1 MVRSWS
7 YEEELGGRT
16 PDLCKTK
23 LGGRGPRS
31 CETEVSSSEAE
42 VSSGGRDTRRSGDL
56 EVGRPGGRETWRS
69 YGPGG
74 RETRRSW
81 RPGGELVETWR
92 S

>member
-16 PDLCKTK
+16 PDLCKTE

-42 VSSGGRDTRRSGDL
+42 VSSSEAELSSSEAEVSSGGRDTRRSGDL
-56 EVGRPGGRETWRS
+56 EVVR
-69 YGPGG
+69 
-74 RETRRSW
+74 TRRSW

>member
-16 PDLCKTK
+16 PDLCKTE

-31 CETEVSSSEAE
+31 CETEVSSSEAELSSSEAE

-56 EVGRPGGRETWRS
+56 EVVR
-69 YGPGG
+69 
-74 RETRRSW
+74 TRRS
-81 RPGGELVETWR
+81 
-92 S
+92 